1 MMDRRTKVKTITTI
15 FCLLIS
21 IFALYTF
28 IFVIDVSRGLQ
39 IILILMAIFW
49 IISGISNLIEYFG
62 KDSHSK

>member
-28 IFVIDVSRGLQ
+28 IFVIDVSRGWQ
-39 IILILMAIFW
+39 ITLIIIAIFW
-49 IISGISNLIEYFG
+49 IISGISNLLEFFR
-62 KDSHSK
+62 KDK